1 MTNRNNPRD
10 KYRPR
15 NPIAKHLMDEREG
28 IYRLKTVPPKE
39 RYRRQKLHPKD
50 ITLEEADELSTE
62 SS

>member
-28 IYRLKTVPPKE
+28 IYHLKTVPPKE
-39 RYRRQKLHPKD
+39 RYRRHKLHPKD
-50 ITLEEADELSTE
+50 INLEEADEH
-62 SS
+62 